1 MIAHNIDDRVNAS
14 QLYMN
19 TILKTY
25 KNLLQDKMNQ
35 QALAK

>member
-1 MIAHNIDDRVNAS
+1 MIAHNIDDHVNAW

-19 TILKTY
+19 TLLKTY